1 MNKKVSYSLKGGL
14 AGLII
19 GGIIEYIRQYQAR
32 DPRYSFIPDWIEIF
46 RKAVIGALIGAG
58 SGLALGALKDH
69 EINAQYGG
77 VMAMFLLNVDNE
89 HKVSDPSYHVQRKLN
104 KIITLLKSKFEG
116 CLESDPYIGGSV
128 EKGVA
133 TVYSDYDLN
142 LHFTSNSGTLEQI
155 YHSVLDYFNNDY
167 SDSTLTKVRAQGKSI
182 GLFFEIDG
190 EDVQIDVVPKRTQ
203 KGNQAMSMYVNPDLS
218 ASGKSW
224 IKTDPQLQSSALPTS
239 PSYQK
244 VVRLLKIWS
253 QHNQIKIGSTYL
265 MYLVSEVFSHYSDK
279 IPGKIDKQLITVL
292 KYISNNLHSKRIVD
306 PSNSANVISDS
317 LSISDKDTLI
327 EKIHTMLDD
336 IETMPQHIVTYFP
349 SLYS

>member
-1 MNKKVSYSLKGGL
+1 
-14 AGLII
+14 
-19 GGIIEYIRQYQAR
+19 
-32 DPRYSFIPDWIEIF
+32 
-46 RKAVIGALIGAG
+46 
-58 SGLALGALKDH
+58 
-69 EINAQYGG
+69 
-77 VMAMFLLNVDNE
+77 
-89 HKVSDPSYHVQRKLN
+89 
-104 KIITLLKSKFEG
+104 
-116 CLESDPYIGGSV
+116 LESDPYIGGSV

-142 LHFTSNSGTLEQI
+142 LHFTSSSGTLEQI

-265 MYLVSEVFSHYSDK
+265 MYLVSDAFSHYSDK

-292 KYISNNLHSKRIVD
+292 KYIANNLHGKRIVD
-306 PSNSANVISDS
+306 PSNTANVISDS
-317 LSISDKDTLI
+317 LSISDKDALI